1 MMNSRTKENF
11 GRFFLLTITAVL
23 IGLLVGAIDMIFGQG
38 LLMIGE
44 FRGQHWQLILF
55 LAVAGLVICY
65 LYKHFGG
72 KTSKGMGL
80 IFDVGHEREQDIPLV
95 LVPLIMLTT
104 WMSHLFGGS
113 VGREGVAVQIGATLS
128 HRFSRYIKIP
138 DASRIFLMTG
148 MAAGFAGLFQTPL
161 AATFFALE
169 VLTVGRLQVEALY
182 PALIAS
188 IVASFTSHT
197 LGLEKFAVPLTESL
211 SWTPENLVKV
221 ALVGL
226 SFGLAGK
233 LFALSLSWLKIE
245 VAKWLPNPY
254 IRIAVIGAGLSMIL
268 LILQL
273 TTVGSYSG
281 LGTNLIDLSF
291 QSTSANNYDWILKL
305 LFTVV
310 TISAGYQGGEVT
322 PLFAIGATLG
332 IFLAPIVGLPILLTA
347 AIGYTVVFGSATTTL
362 FAPILIGG
370 EVFGFSN
377 LPFFLIAS
385 VVAYCLPK
393 QWSIYSG
400 QKLAKK
406 DSK

>member
-65 LYKHFGG
+65 LYEHFGG

-332 IFLAPIVGLPILLTA
+332 IFLAPIVGLPIHLTA
-347 AIGYTVVFGSATTTL
+347 AIGYAVVFGSATTTL

-385 VVAYCLPK
+385 AVAYCLPK